1 VGVTGASA
9 RPVTV
14 VGAGPAGLAVAA
26 CLRRR
31 GIGGTVLER
40 GDGVGESWRHR
51 YERLHLHTPRVQSH
65 LPGYRIPRRFGRW
78 VARGDLV
85 DYLEA
90 YAAYHRIAPVCGVD
104 VSRLDR
110 DGAGWRLTTS
120 DGERHARSVVVATGY
135 NNVPYLPDW
144 PGRHGFAGVL
154 LHASDYRRP
163 EPYLDADV
171 LVVGTG
177 NTGAEIAAELA
188 ERGARR
194 VRLAVRTPP
203 HVVPRTLAGLPTT
216 LLGIANE
223 YTPTRIG
230 DPVNALLQRLTIG
243 DLSPH
248 GLPTPADGLIARY
261 RATDQVPIIDVGL
274 VEQLRAGRVEPV
286 AAVESFESDGVVL
299 TDGKRIRVGVVIAAT
314 GYRTGLERIVGHLGT
329 LDGRGRPT
337 TAPGTSHPSA
347 PGLYFVGLRNPLIGL
362 LNAIRFDAERVARS
376 IAAEL
381 AVPPTSAWR
390 RHHGARGRH

>member
-1 VGVTGASA
+1 MVGD

-31 GIGGTVLER
+31 GVGVTVLER
-40 GDGVGESWRHR
+40 GQGVGESWRHR

-78 VARGDLV
+78 VSRGDLV

-90 YAAYHRIAPVCGVD
+90 YAAHHRIRPVFGVE
-104 VSRLDR
+104 VHRLDYGER
-110 DGAGWRLTTS
+110 EWRVTTS
-120 DGERHARSVVVATGY
+120 EGERRAGAVVIATGY

-144 PGRHGFAGVL
+144 PGRDDFSGTL
-154 LHASDYRRP
+154 LHASLYRRP

-177 NTGAEIAAELA
+177 NTGAEVAAELA
-188 ERGARR
+188 ERGAKR

-203 HVVPRTLAGLPTT
+203 HVLPRTVAGMPTT
-216 LLGIANE
+216 LLGITNE
-223 YTPTRIG
+223 FTPARIG
-230 DPVNALLQRLTIG
+230 DPVNTVLQRLTVG
-243 DLSPH
+243 DLSRY
-248 GLPTPADGLIARY
+248 GLPTSPQGLIARY
-261 RATDQVPIIDVGL
+261 RETDQIPIIDVGF

-286 AAVESFESDGVVL
+286 AAVKALKHDGVVL
-299 TDGKRIRVGVVIAAT
+299 ADARRIRVDVVIAAT
-314 GYRTGLERIVGHLGT
+314 GYRIGLENMVGHLGV
-329 LDGRGRPT
+329 LDERGRPT
-337 TAPGTSHPSA
+337 VAPGASHPAA

-362 LNAIRFDAERVARS
+362 LNAIRLDANRVARA
-376 IAAEL
+376 IATEL
-381 AVPPTSAWR
+381 DVASPA
-390 RHHGARGRH
+390 